1 MFNAFCNFITMHLIW
16 PCERFEE
23 HYVGNDQISI
33 IIETIKRSVTNS
45 LRDRCFQSLTYALMP
60 YEMIY
65 HQKRSLTMKIYV
77 LSANSLTHACWL
89 IAWLKSDH
97 VLMKFQEHLAMF
109 SSMHSKMHYTVSS
122 FKVALSIG
130 LISSC

>member
-1 MFNAFCNFITMHLIW
+1 MQFYNHALNLTLRTFWRTLRGQWPNFHHN
-16 PCERFEE
+16 RN
-23 HYVGNDQISI
+23 Y
-33 IIETIKRSVTNS
+33 KRSVTNN

-65 HQKRSLTMKIYV
+65 YQKRSLTIKIYV
-77 LSANSLTHACWL
+77 LSANNLTHACWL